1 MPKFRVVTPKGASFT
16 VAGGGYGYEKEALD
30 PIGAEIVEA
39 PANEAEFIAA
49 ARTAD
54 AIYAK
59 GMPITKTVIDALEN
73 CKVITLGSVGVDSV
87 DVKAA
92 TARGIPVTNVPDT
105 FIEEVADHAMMLLL
119 AGFRRLVEQDRMV
132 REGRWAE
139 GRPALL
145 KIPRLMGQTLGF
157 ISFGRVAR
165 AVAKR
170 AAPFGLRMM
179 AYDPFMPETL
189 IYDHGV
195 LPATLSEVLSQSDFV
210 SMHAPARPEVHHM
223 LGENAFS
230 PDEEERDLHQHR
242 PRRLPSNE
250 EALIKA
256 LQEGW
261 IAHAA
266 LDVLEKEP
274 PSHNNP
280 MLRMENVT
288 LTAHVASA
296 SARFDEARKRRVGYE
311 LSLVLSGHV
320 AGELRQSRR
329 CCKTPRCGAGSRSA
343 WSAARTA
350 SGARSLLARPVIA
363 ERRVA
368 LVELRFHACAVAPE
382 RRHVGAACFGRE
394 RQRLDFGAG
403 ANRGADA
410 HDLHG
415 AMHRALVELLQL
427 DRHLGGAFG
436 EIERALLELGQ
447 RKRAR
452 RKAPLRRLRARS
464 SRRPSASAPWRGAC
478 RPATDDTACRAGSSA
493 APADIR
499 SGHRRRHRRY
509 RRRWRVRVPPARQ

>member
-1 MPKFRVVTPKGASFT
+1 MSNREQEMSKFKVVTPKGASFT
-16 VAGGGYGYEKEALD
+16 VAGGVYAYEKDALD

-59 GMPITKTVIDALEN
+59 GLPISKNIIDSLQN

-87 DVKAA
+87 DV
-92 TARGIPVTNVPDT
+92 TP
-105 FIEEVADHAMMLLL
+105 MLLLL
-119 AGFRRLVEQDRMV
+119 AGFRRLVEQDKMV
-132 REGRWAE
+132 RQGRWSE

-179 AYDPFMPETL
+179 AYDPFIAETL
-189 IYDHGV
+189 ISDHGV

-223 LGENAFS
+223 LGEKHFKQMKPNAIFINTG
-230 PDEEERDLHQHR
+230 RGATV
-242 PRRLPSNE
+242 NE

-280 MLRMENVT
+280 MLGMENVT

-311 LSLVLSGHV
+311 LSLVLSGM
-320 AGELRQSRR
+320 
-329 CCKTPRCGAGSRSA
+329 
-343 WSAARTA
+343 W
-350 SGARSLLARPVIA
+350 PVSC
-363 ERRVA
+363 VNPS
-368 LVELRFHACAVAPE
+368 V
-382 RRHVGAACFGRE
+382 
-394 RQRLDFGAG
+394 
-403 ANRGADA
+403 
-410 HDLHG
+410 
-415 AMHRALVELLQL
+415 LQNTT
-427 DRHLGGAFG
+427 
-436 EIERALLELGQ
+436 
-447 RKRAR
+447 
-452 RKAPLRRLRARS
+452 LRRWQPVS
-464 SRRPSASAPWRGAC
+464 MDRG
-478 RPATDDTACRAGSSA
+478 PNS
-493 APADIR
+493 
-499 SGHRRRHRRY
+499 
-509 RRRWRVRVPPARQ
+509 

>member
-1 MPKFRVVTPKGASFT
+1 MSKFRVVTPKGASFT
-16 VAGGGYGYEKEALD
+16 VAGGGYAYEKEALD
-30 PIGAEIVEA
+30 PIDAEIVEA

-59 GMPITKTVIDALEN
+59 GMRITKTVIDALEN

-92 TARGIPVTNVPDT
+92 TARGIPVTNIPDT

-119 AGFRRLVEQDRMV
+119 AGFRRLVEQDKIV
-132 REGRWAE
+132 REGRWSE

-179 AYDPFMPETL
+179 AYDPFIQE
-189 IYDHGV
+189 
-195 LPATLSEVLSQSDFV
+195 TLSEVLSQSDFV

-223 LGENAFS
+223 LGETHFKQMKKSAIFINTGRGATV
-230 PDEEERDLHQHR
+230 D
-242 PRRLPSNE
+242 E

-280 MLRMENVT
+280 MLHLDNVT

-311 LSLVLSGHV
+311 LSLVLQGM
-320 AGELRQSRR
+320 
-329 CCKTPRCGAGSRSA
+329 
-343 WSAARTA
+343 W
-350 SGARSLLARPVIA
+350 PVSC
-363 ERRVA
+363 VNPS
-368 LVELRFHACAVAPE
+368 V
-382 RRHVGAACFGRE
+382 
-394 RQRLDFGAG
+394 
-403 ANRGADA
+403 
-410 HDLHG
+410 
-415 AMHRALVELLQL
+415 LQNT
-427 DRHLGGAFG
+427 
-436 EIERALLELGQ
+436 
-447 RKRAR
+447 K
-452 RKAPLRRLRARS
+452 LRRWQ
-464 SRRPSASAPWRGAC
+464 PVGMDRG
-478 RPATDDTACRAGSSA
+478 PNS
-493 APADIR
+493 
-499 SGHRRRHRRY
+499 
-509 RRRWRVRVPPARQ
+509 